1 MKERKASS
9 SSSSSSSSKEEGHQS
24 PQTKNKASETLYKI
38 FLVLTAFC
46 AVTFLATF
54 ASDPIHHENDPR
66 GQRKEVLLKEF
77 LGKGGGGR
85 QRTKGVRGQP
95 SSTNTSTIS
104 TGNTNMNHAPQ
115 DDSSTPKKDSHSF
128 SSVIQPPPYHIVFS
142 TSCEDQQHWES
153 YVFFYHA
160 HKVQQPGS
168 VTRIVS
174 GCTDKEGQ
182 ELQIFHEQ
190 HIRPLSDNFHVHFTP
205 DFSKGQDIF
214 GSQSKKG
221 RYKYMNKPYGLRHW
235 MESTFRMN
243 ETDHPI
249 DAEDGIVILMDPDMI
264 LLRPIVHDYT
274 NEDVTFVDEHPATK
288 VVKHG
293 MPIAQQDGYLS
304 NQWMDLNASYVTNGG
319 NIQHIKP
326 QDGPKHYNTG
336 PPYLATVR
344 DMYQIATLWTA
355 YAPRVYEI
363 HPKLFAEMFGYIFA
377 TTQLNLP
384 HTLLKS
390 LVVSTTGSHSRE
402 GWSYVDAL
410 PDDKVCLTSPTA
422 GGLPLPVGLHYCKRY
437 MLEKW
442 FFSKY
447 RLKKKYISCE
457 TPLLT
462 PPPLDLATRNY
473 TRSIQPPP
481 NGYKIKEGEPL
492 WNPEI
497 ETFSSKQAKR
507 EAFMICGLIS
517 AVNEAAIHF
526 KKTFCHGTANMAMNY
541 TFFSDPDSY

>member
-1 MKERKASS
+1 MKERKA
-9 SSSSSSSSKEEGHQS
+9 SSSSSKEEGHQS
-24 PQTKNKASETLYKI
+24 PQTKKASETLYKI

-46 AVTFLATF
+46 SVTFLATF

-77 LGKGGGGR
+77 LGEGGDGGR

-95 SSTNTSTIS
+95 ISTSTSSTA
-104 TGNTNMNHAPQ
+104 NTNMKHAPR
-115 DDSSTPKKDSHSF
+115 DDSSTPEEDSY
-128 SSVIQPPPYHIVFS
+128 SSSSSAIQPPPYHIVFS
-142 TSCEDQQHWES
+142 TSCVDQQHWES

-160 HKVQQPGS
+160 YKVQQPGT

-174 GCTDKEGQ
+174 GCTEKEGQ
-182 ELQIFHEQ
+182 ELQIFHKQ

-205 DFSKGQDIF
+205 DFSKGEDIF
-214 GSQSKKG
+214 GSQSSKG
-221 RYKYMNKPYGLRHW
+221 SYKYMNKPYGLRHW
-235 MESTFRMN
+235 MEATFRMN
-243 ETDHPI
+243 ETDHSI
-249 DAEDGIVILMDPDMI
+249 DPEDGIVILMDPDMI

-274 NEDVTFVDEHPATK
+274 NEDVTFVEEHPATK

-293 MPIAQQDGYLS
+293 MPMAQQDGYLS
-304 NQWMDLNASYVTNGG
+304 NQWMGLNASYVTNGG
-319 NIQHIKP
+319 NIHHIKG

-390 LVVSTTGSHSRE
+390 LVVSTTETPNRE

-410 PDDKVCLTSPTA
+410 PEDKVCLPSTTQ
-422 GGLPLPVGLHYCKRY
+422 GLPLPVGLHYCKRY
-437 MLEKW
+437 MLEEW

-462 PPPLDLATRNY
+462 PPPLDLATRKY

-481 NGYKIKEGEPL
+481 NGHKFKADEP
-492 WNPEI
+492 WNPVPT
-497 ETFSSKQAKR
+497 TFSATRAKR

-541 TFFSDPDSY
+541 TFFSDPGSY